1 MSNPIVD
8 ISTDFASDRTSNIL
22 SHCPSLDNI
31 PFLTPFLYQIN
42 GCMQFS
48 SNHLSITLGL
58 QIPWHGL
65 HNLFGFSYLLYSL
78 TVYCL
83 DFLTDYCLDFL
94 TVYCL
99 SSFFDSLLSGL
110 SDSLLSGFPDKVY
123 CLDYLTESTIS
134 MDYLKVY
141 FLSGFSD
148 KVDCLLGFPER
159 GYHLDSLIVY
169 CLFGFSGSLCLG
181 SLTKSAVSFKYTHK
195 RKIWMVVDDWLYKTQ
210 SQNMKDCTAVISLH
224 QTNREIT
231 LKQIQ

>member
-65 HNLFGFSYLLYSL
+65 HNLFGFSYYLLYSL

-83 DFLTDYCLDFL
+83 SW
-94 TVYCL
+94 L
-99 SSFFDSLLSGL
+99 SDSLLSGF

-231 LKQIQ
+231 LKQIH

>member
-1 MSNPIVD
+1 MAACNFLPTIFQLHWDSRFPDMVYTICLD
-8 ISTDFASDRTSNIL
+8 SPTIFYIL
-22 SHCPSLDNI
+22 WQSPVCLD
-31 PFLTPFLYQIN
+31 
-42 GCMQFS
+42 
-48 SNHLSITLGL
+48 
-58 QIPWHGL
+58 
-65 HNLFGFSYLLYSL
+65 SL

-83 DFLTDYCLDFL
+83 DFLTDYYLDFL

-99 SSFFDSLLSGL
+99 SWFFDSLLSGL

-123 CLDYLTESTIS
+123 CLDYLTESTVS
-134 MDYLKVY
+134 MDYMKVY

-169 CLFGFSGSLCLG
+169 CLFGFSGSLCLV

-231 LKQIQ
+231 LKQIH